1 MVIGL
6 VGEKGGGKGTFA
18 EIIKQIARGGVA
30 HLRFSDILL
39 DIAKTLNVPK
49 EKVTRE
55 QLQELAQELDRI
67 FGKGTLTRGM
77 EKRIKENN
85 DGLVIV
91 DGIRWMTDLEM
102 IKNLPDSLLVYV
114 TANPESRWK
123 RAKKRKEKAGEGE
136 LTFER
141 FMAEE
146 QAENEKYIP
155 EIGKVADILI
165 ENNGTLEEFRQK
177 VEEFYIF
184 KTR

>member
-18 EIIKQIARGGVA
+18 EIIKQIARGGVS

-39 DIAKTLNVPK
+39 DIAKLLDIPK
-49 EKVTRE
+49 EKITRG

-67 FGKGTLTRGM
+67 FGKGTLTKGM
-77 EKRIKENN
+77 QKRIQENKG
-85 DGLVIV
+85 GLVIV
-91 DGIRWMTDLEM
+91 DGIRWATDLEM
-102 IKNLPDSLLVYV
+102 IGNLPNSILVYV
-114 TANPESRWK
+114 TANPELRWE
-123 RAKKRKEKAGEGE
+123 RVRKRKEKAGEGE

-155 EIGKVADILI
+155 EIGKVADVCI
-165 ENNGTLEEFRQK
+165 ENNGTSEEFRQK